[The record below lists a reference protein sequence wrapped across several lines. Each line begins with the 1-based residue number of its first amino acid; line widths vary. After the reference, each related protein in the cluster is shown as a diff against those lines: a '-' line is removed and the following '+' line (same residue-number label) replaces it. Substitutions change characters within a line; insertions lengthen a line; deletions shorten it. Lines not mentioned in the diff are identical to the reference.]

1 MIPITGVAA
10 ERSQQNRTAVDR
22 RSSLETQN
30 VAFRRHT
37 RFWDRTNKG
46 YITPIDTATGFMNL
60 GYSVFFSLTFG
71 TFFSVLVAYATHSSW
86 IPDPRCRINVNNLA
100 RSKRRRAKRSS
111 LYDEY
116 GNFDSDNFDQL
127 FDKYAQWDLS
137 GNSITLSEVL
147 QMASEQGSYGVSPT
161 AWSRAVVEW
170 CALYLLIGRGGAFQK
185 DDIRAAFDGSLF
197 FKIRETRRP
206 TIKGVASSSAAAVAS
221 NNTHG
226 AIHPTDFA
234 RMLPQGAVRTLE
246 KQLNAAL
253 DTLPRSTLSMIE
265 SHFHNWVPGGGDDAM
280 QHNRLVEWGD
290 DEFSGGSNSNSNA
303 SSPSLVA
310 STRRRSTLQE
320 QRLTGTKYFS
330 LDNQSF
336 ALTGVQ
342 GYHGTSSSSYTS
354 DEDTSLS
361 TPESENT
368 ATTLPMVMLSGLCPD
383 GMDYY
388 RDTPIKDWIGD
399 SALAGVARSSSAKEA
414 LPSPTNMMQPNRKVD
429 LMADLHDD
437 DDDSQDV
444 TLMEPTILSGV
455 MVEKADYGVPSM
467 DDLHVLSP
475 LSSFLRQQNEDSMTS
490 SRLMDNGIT
499 SKTGL
504 TGVRYDEASMNEEP
518 VTLSGLL
525 RHDTTTTTTLE
536 PVTLSG
542 LRVDDADG
550 GTRSGFVEAPV
561 DTLSHPKT
569 PPVAMEPIALT
580 GLCSS
585 KDDGSSFFVQEP
597 SSDLAFKRDK
607 VIELE
612 PVKLSGLATSTIANE
627 FSPFVK
633 EPEQDAVFDSQREID
648 IEPVTLSGLR
658 QENDSFIPFVQ
669 EPREDT
675 TTTKVIDME
684 PIPLSGL
691 RMDDDGSFTPFVK
704 EPADNNDTKI
714 HVVDMEPISLSGL
727 RMDETDG
734 SFTPFVKE
742 PADNNDTKI
751 HVVDMEPVLLSG
763 LRSDETFSTFVQEPS
778 KDDDFESGL
787 QSKKDVDMPAT
798 VVLTGLRESADEE
811 SADELLDPVDLPC
824 LRTGRDTEYLGFVDV
839 PSDYE
844 PKAPVEVVPVTLSCL
859 RTGPEAATEHAAFVD
874 EPLDYQPKTPPTN
887 LDKVLISCL
896 REDASYA
903 SFVEA
908 PLDLEKQPVD
918 LDECAKPVPLSCL
931 RADVGYADFV
941 DETVANTIEKE
952 PVDLDECAKPVALH
966 CLRSDAG
973 YAEFVNATG
982 YERDIEPV
990 TLEVPSFQ
998 CLRSKDTEHLGFVSE
1013 PHDYKKTVHVPLEPP
1028 STAFLQSDMDHLG
1041 FVEAPAAIEQKQYD
1055 MEALGQQMDH
1065 LSLSGLSKEEGSMEA
1080 GRHGDDEEF
1089 KIPKEESADPVLLSG
1104 LQHQGESIKEQP
1116 METLPTVQLPW
1127 KEFEIPMMKFVP
1139 EVISL
1144 TGMSQQQ
1151 QIEAPLKNWLNIGN
1165 LVGVTADKEM
1175 SLYEA
1180 PVDMPKEEDVVQEVD
1195 LEQYRCAIP
1204 LSGVS
1209 DSELTISLK
1218 NWLNMNAL
1226 PGTLGSIVSV
1236 YESPS
1241 STMPD
1246 DYIQPSLDM
1255 DDGRSPMLGM
1265 IASDEKTLKNWLN
1278 MGALSGTVAS
1288 GLLYEHPIEAKDE
1301 PPKLK
1306 KSELKQ
1312 LRKPVPLPGIKNE
1325 NVHLKNWLNTSALPG
1340 IRTTESSRF
1349 IYGNPGDDIPTDYIQ
1364 VQEDMQQELTSLSGT
1379 VADIPKT
1386 PLKNWLSIDD
1396 LPGIQKDNTMIRLY
1410 EEAHELDPADYVEP
1424 TSSDMEGDVKLTG
1437 VVVESEDLISEDD
1450 AARRSSMEDSTVHT
1464 DFHSEDEHSIT
1475 TSETS
1480 HGPVPLLTS
1489 PKHKQQL
1496 SNEEWSAMKEI
1507 IEQKEE

>member
-1 MIPITGVAA
+1 M
-10 ERSQQNRTAVDR
+10 
-22 RSSLETQN
+22 
-30 VAFRRHT
+30 
-37 RFWDRTNKG
+37 
-46 YITPIDTATGFMNL
+46 Y
-60 GYSVFFSLTFG
+60 
-71 TFFSVLVAYATHSSW
+71 
-86 IPDPRCRINVNNLA
+86 
-100 RSKRRRAKRSS
+100 
-111 LYDEY
+111 Y
-116 GNFDSDNFDQL
+116 GNTYTL
-127 FDKYAQWDLS
+127 LS
-137 GNSITLSEVL
+137 I
-147 QMASEQGSYGVSPT
+147 AHH
-161 AWSRAVVEW
+161 
-170 CALYLLIGRGGAFQK
+170 LIYYSNKQ
-185 DDIRAAFDGSLF
+185 GSLF

-206 TIKGVASSSAAAVAS
+206 TIKGVASSSATAAGSS
-221 NNTHG
+221 NKTHG

-265 SHFHNWVPGGGDDAM
+265 SHFHNWVPGGDDGAM

-290 DEFSGGSNSNSNA
+290 DEFGGGSSSNSNA

-320 QRLTGTKYFS
+320 HRLTGTKYFS

-354 DEDTSLS
+354 DEDASLS

-368 ATTLPMVMLSGLCPD
+368 TATLPMVMLSGLCPD

-399 SALAGVARSSSAKEA
+399 SALAGVARSSAKEA
-414 LPSPTNMMQPNRKVD
+414 LPPPPTNMMQPNRKVD
-429 LMADLHDD
+429 LMADLHDE
-437 DDDSQDV
+437 DDSQDV

-455 MVEKADYGVPSM
+455 MVEKVDYGISRM
-467 DDLHVLSP
+467 DDLHVMSP
-475 LSSFLRQQNEDSMTS
+475 LSSFLRRQNEDSMMTS
-490 SRLMDNGIT
+490 SRLMDHDIS

-525 RHDTTTTTTLE
+525 RHDTTSTGVVEYNKQSTALE

-542 LRVDDADG
+542 LRVNDVDG

-561 DTLSHPKT
+561 DMMSHPTKT
-569 PPVAMEPIALT
+569 PPVTMEPIALT

-597 SSDLAFKRDK
+597 SSDLAFKKDK
-607 VIELE
+607 VIDLE
-612 PVKLSGLATSTIANE
+612 PVKLSGLTTNTIANE

-633 EPEQDAVFDSQREID
+633 EPEQDAVFDRKREID

-669 EPREDT
+669 EPREDDT
-675 TTTKVIDME
+675 STITK
-684 PIPLSGL
+684 
-691 RMDDDGSFTPFVK
+691 
-704 EPADNNDTKI
+704 
-714 HVVDMEPISLSGL
+714 VVDMEPISLSGL
-727 RMDETDG
+727 RMDDDDDG

-742 PADNNDTKI
+742 PVDNNDTKI

-778 KDDDFESGL
+778 KDDV
-787 QSKKDVDMPAT
+787 QSKKDIDMPAT

-811 SADELLDPVDLPC
+811 SVDDLLDPVDLPC
-824 LRTGRDTEYLGFVDV
+824 LRTGLGTEYLGFVDV

-844 PKAPVEVVPVTLSCL
+844 PKAPVDVIPVTLSCL
-859 RTGPEAATEHAAFVD
+859 RTDPAAAAATEHAAFVD
-874 EPLDYQPKTPPTN
+874 EPSDYQPKTPPTN
-887 LDKVLISCL
+887 LDKVVISCL
-896 REDASYA
+896 RDDDDANYA

-931 RADVGYADFV
+931 RADVGYAAFV

-973 YAEFVNATG
+973 YAEFVNAIG
-982 YERDIEPV
+982 YEREIEPV
-990 TLEVPSFQ
+990 TLEVPAFQ
-998 CLRSKDTEHLGFVSE
+998 CLRSKNTEHLGFVSE
-1013 PHDYKKTVHVPLEPP
+1013 PHDYKKTEHVPLEPP
-1028 STAFLQSDMDHLG
+1028 STSFLQSNMDHLG

-1055 MEALGQQMDH
+1055 MEELGQQMDH
-1065 LSLSGLSKEEGSMEA
+1065 LSLSGLKKEEGAMET
-1080 GRHGDDEEF
+1080 GCHGDDDLKF
-1089 KIPKEESADPVLLSG
+1089 PKEESADPVLLSG

-1116 METLPTVQLPW
+1116 MDTLPTVQLPW
-1127 KEFEIPMMKFVP
+1127 RESEMPMMKFVP
-1139 EVISL
+1139 EEISL

-1151 QIEAPLKNWLNIGN
+1151 QMEAPLKNWLNIGN

-1175 SLYEA
+1175 SLIYEA
-1180 PVDMPKEEDVVQEVD
+1180 PVDMPKEEEEVQEVD

-1209 DSELTISLK
+1209 DSELTTSLK
-1218 NWLNMNAL
+1218 NWLNMDTL
-1226 PGTLGSIVSV
+1226 PGTVGSIVAV

-1241 STMPD
+1241 TTMPD

-1349 IYGNPGDDIPTDYIQ
+1349 IYGNPGDDIPSDYIQ

-1379 VADIPKT
+1379 IADIPKT

-1437 VVVESEDLISEDD
+1437 VVVESEDIISEDD

-1480 HGPVPLLTS
+1480 HGPVPLFTS
-1489 PKHKQQL
+1489 PKPKQQL